1 MPRIDEQAV
10 KNAFAECACM
20 SPDCCDLY
28 ITAAMDLTK
37 RMIKDELADI
47 QIRDVRLENLCAA
60 IALLKWKKAQYRW
73 DAECSDVSDYYG
85 TDIDYALMLVKEYV
99 SLCKGV
105 LKNGCY
111 EDFILV

>member
-1 MPRIDEQAV
+1 MSRIDEQTV
-10 KNAFAECACM
+10 KNVFAECACM

-47 QIRDVRLENLCAA
+47 QIRDVRLENLCVA
-60 IALLKWKKAQYRW
+60 IALLKWEKVKYRW
-73 DAECSDVSDYYG
+73 VAECSDISDYYG
-85 TDIDYALMLVKEYV
+85 TDIDYALILVKEYA

>member
-28 ITAAMDLTK
+28 ITAAMDLTQC
-37 RMIKDELADI
+37 MIKDELADI
-47 QIRDVRLENLCAA
+47 QIRDVRLESLCAA
-60 IALLKWKKAQYRW
+60 IALLKWKKVQYRW
-73 DAECSDVSDYYG
+73 NAECSDVSDYSG
-85 TDIDYALMLVKEYV
+85 TDVDYALMLVKEYV
-99 SLCKGV
+99 KLCKGV